1 MTTTRPSFVHRH
13 SPPPKLA
20 WNASP
25 SCVRTVER
33 GHRRRQLRNVRGD
46 RCVGEMTHGTAI
58 EGVGNGAWIHT
69 GRTRAK
75 VDGSRRRG
83 DATSTMREN
92 GAIARALRAACRGV
106 TRRARRSAADTA
118 RARLRMTS
126 RRISGDGPGDDD
138 ALRDRGAGV
147 PMEITSEVLMAAATL
162 PPSGIVHIP
171 PVTRSMPHGGID
183 GGGAPGVPVQVVLL
197 MRIPARGTN
206 DAHIARTTRADAA
219 ADHFRLH
226 LIRHLAPR
234 HCQRGWVLVLG
245 IGHLARGPPVN
256 FRRNTTALT
265 TSRDASLS
273 CGANSKGREGHRL
286 KSHPGVRAHVLAPP
300 SWTLRPFRTMP
311 PPNRRTLLRPVRVR
325 HRGHHHPSPR
335 RQTFPLIAFDRT
347 CRPRWTNTSNRR
359 MTLGWTSHRWLRPA
373 FRRRGSSTMP
383 SLKAGM
389 RCSS

>member
-1 MTTTRPSFVHRH
+1 MYQRRINGFYRPSFAIRMTTTKPSFVHRH

-58 EGVGNGAWIHT
+58 EGVGNGAGIHT
-69 GRTRAK
+69 GPTRAK

-92 GAIARALRAACRGV
+92 GAIARALRSAGCRGV
-106 TRRARRSAADTA
+106 TRRARRGAADTA

-126 RRISGDGPGDDD
+126 RGISGDGPGDDN
-138 ALRDRGAGV
+138 ALRDRGARV

-171 PVTRSMPHGGID
+171 PVTRSMPHGGTD
-183 GGGAPGVPVQVVLL
+183 GGGAPRVPVQVVLL
-197 MRIPARGTN
+197 MRIPTRGTN
-206 DAHIARTTRADAA
+206 DAHIARTTRADAG

-226 LIRHLAPR
+226 LIRRLAPR

-245 IGHLARGPPVN
+245 IGHLAREPPVN
-256 FRRNTTALT
+256 FRRNRTALT

-286 KSHPGVRAHVLAPP
+286 KSHPGVRAPP
-300 SWTLRPFRTMP
+300 SWT
-311 PPNRRTLLRPVRVR
+311 
-325 HRGHHHPSPR
+325 
-335 RQTFPLIAFDRT
+335 
-347 CRPRWTNTSNRR
+347 
-359 MTLGWTSHRWLRPA
+359 RPA

-383 SLKAGM
+383 NLKAGT